1 MSKIEDEIIES
12 GNKKVGM
19 RLTLAEDMKESPI
32 KGKKKFK
39 NLKEELDKN
48 KKSGA
53 DLMGKV

>member
-1 MSKIEDEIIES
+1 
-12 GNKKVGM
+12 
-19 RLTLAEDMKESPI
+19 MKESPI
-32 KGKKKFK
+32 TAKKKFN